1 VHRNGK
7 IKWIHVRHEETAA
20 YAAGAEAQLNGLA
33 CCTGSCV
40 EFTQM
45 KGFALYM
52 GKMMLSGRMDEVFNV
67 ISSNYKH
74 LGEVL

>member
-1 VHRNGK
+1 
-7 IKWIHVRHEETAA
+7 
-20 YAAGAEAQLNGLA
+20 
-33 CCTGSCV
+33 
-40 EFTQM
+40 M

-52 GKMMLSGRMDEVFNV
+52 GRMMLSGRMDEVFKI